1 MASGSSRHGT
11 SAIISGLRRSFWTRG
26 VGILLAVV
34 LNGWPFFEAGTRPS
48 GFATPAPAAPANGQP
63 FFLEEVVNPDSPF
76 AMSHVSSLSELPDGR
91 LAATWYAGS
100 REGAGD
106 VAIYFS
112 TRAAADTRWSL
123 PRAIVTREIATRDL
137 NRYIKKVGNAVVFAD
152 SAGKLSLLYVT
163 VSIGGWSG
171 SSLNLTSSID
181 GGGTWSQ
188 SQRLTLSPFF
198 NLSELAK
205 NAPAAL
211 VSGSWAVPI
220 YHELI
225 STFPEVLWLDETEKG
240 VRVTKS
246 RVSAGWFGYQPA
258 LTPLTAST
266 ALAVLRND
274 DNSKAVSVARTDD
287 GGETWSTPSS
297 VSLPNP
303 DAGLDA
309 IRLSDGRLLLAFND
323 SATGRENLRLALS
336 TDEGQTWTRI
346 ATVAEEPGADFS
358 YPFLMQASS
367 GDVHL
372 VYTWKR
378 AAIRH
383 VAFNIPW
390 LNGWRTRSG
399 R

>member
-1 MASGSSRHGT
+1 
-11 SAIISGLRRSFWTRG
+11 
-26 VGILLAVV
+26 
-34 LNGWPFFEAGTRPS
+34 
-48 GFATPAPAAPANGQP
+48 
-63 FFLEEVVNPDSPF
+63 
-76 AMSHVSSLSELPDGR
+76 MSHVSSLSELPDGR

-112 TRAAADTRWSL
+112 TRGPADTRWSL
-123 PRAIVTREIATRDL
+123 PRAIVTRESATRDL

-181 GGGTWSQ
+181 GGATWSQ

-211 VSGSWAVPI
+211 IYGSWAVPI

-274 DNSKAVSVARTDD
+274 DDSKAVSVARTDD
-287 GGETWSTPSS
+287 GGETWSTPNSLN
-297 VSLPNP
+297 LPNP

-323 SATGRENLRLALS
+323 STDGTRESAARPLYRRRADVDAHCDGRRRTWRRLLVSVSDASLERRRAPGLHLEACGNQARRLQHSVAQRMAHEVRPMTHASVVELYSAVCPWLALVWCL
-336 TDEGQTWTRI
+336 QR
-346 ATVAEEPGADFS
+346 VAKTA
-358 YPFLMQASS
+358 QCR
-367 GDVHL
+367 HC
-372 VYTWKR
+372 
-378 AAIRH
+378 AAGRC
-383 VAFNIPW
+383 W
-390 LNGWRTRSG
+390 L
-399 R
+399 